1 MNLLLAGIVVFFAA
15 HSISIVND
23 PWRNRQ
29 VARLGLGVWKA
40 LYALTS
46 IAALVMIVVGY
57 GLARETA
64 MVIYTPPTW
73 LRHFSLL
80 LLIPVF
86 PLALAAYFPGRIKAG
101 VRNPL
106 LVATKAWALAH
117 LLVNGTLA
125 DVVLFGSFLIWA
137 VVDSISLKRRTPR
150 PTPSAPPS
158 KMNDVIAVVGG
169 LALYVLFISWLH
181 EFLIGVPPLRS

>member
-1 MNLLLAGIVVFFAA
+1 MVLLLLGLVVFFAA
-15 HSISIVND
+15 HSVSIVND

-29 VARLGLGVWKA
+29 AARLGPGIWKA

-46 IAALVMIVVGY
+46 LVGLAMIVSGY

-64 MVIYTPPTW
+64 MIIYTPPSW
-73 LRHFSLL
+73 LRHLALL
-80 LLIPVF
+80 LLIPAF

-106 LVATKAWALAH
+106 LVATKTWALAH

-150 PTPSAPPS
+150 STPSAPPS
-158 KMNDVIAVVGG
+158 KMNDVIAIVGG
-169 LALYVLFISWLH
+169 LALYVLFIAWLH
-181 EFLIGVPPLRS
+181 EFLIGVSPLRS

>member
-1 MNLLLAGIVVFFAA
+1 MSLLLVGLVVFFAV

-23 PWRNRQ
+23 PWRSRQ
-29 VARLGLGVWKA
+29 AALLGPRTWKA
-40 LYALTS
+40 LYAFVS
-46 IAALVMIVVGY
+46 IVGLAMIVYGY
-57 GLARETA
+57 GLAPESA
-64 MVIYTPPTW
+64 MVIYTPPSW
-73 LRHFSLL
+73 LRHLSLL

-125 DVVLFGSFLIWA
+125 DVLLFGSFLIWA
-137 VVDSISLKRRTPR
+137 VVDGISLKRRTPR
-150 PTPSAPPS
+150 PTPSAPSS
-158 KMNDVIAVVGG
+158 KMNDVIAIVGG
-169 LALYVLFISWLH
+169 LALYVLFITWLH
-181 EFLIGVPPLRS
+181 EYLIGVSPLRS